1 MEKLYAAGAGLHVAE
16 RGGHT
21 ALHLACRMGAHTCAR
36 VLLQSRPQRP
46 RGAPNTYLAQGPDH
60 VPDTD
65 HTPVALYPESDL
77 GKEEDENEDD
87 WKLQLEAE
95 NYEGHTPLHVAVIHK
110 DAEMVRLLR
119 KAGADLN
126 KPVSCPRET
135 VWQGG
140 VIPRVGRVSS
150 DRSAAPSRSPRAAG
164 APCTWQWR
172 RKRPT
177 CWSFF

>member
-21 ALHLACRMGAHTCAR
+21 ALHLACRVGAHTCAR

-60 VPDTD
+60 APDTD

-77 GKEEDENEDD
+77 GKEEDENEED

-95 NYEGHTPLHVAVIHK
+95 NYEGEGPQARRAPGSGL
-110 DAEMVRLLR
+110 
-119 KAGADLN
+119 
-126 KPVSCPRET
+126 S
-135 VWQGG
+135 
-140 VIPRVGRVSS
+140 SS
-150 DRSAAPSRSPRAAG
+150 DSTPSPVGNNTEASGAQALGPKTSTQAPD
-164 APCTWQWR
+164 C
-172 RKRPT
+172 
-177 CWSFF
+177 